1 MPGRD
6 SAADTLATVQTSRIN
21 QNQVI
26 FGRYIS
32 LAVALNVLFVWHYA
46 AMQMRE
52 FLLMMKLAD
61 DLNFQ
66 SLSARK
72 KAKL

>member
-1 MPGRD
+1 
-6 SAADTLATVQTSRIN
+6 V
-21 QNQVI
+21 
-26 FGRYIS
+26 S
-32 LAVALNVLFVWHYA
+32 LAVVLNVLFVWHYA
-46 AMQMRE
+46 AMQLRD

-72 KAKL
+72 KPKLKLFTPTLK